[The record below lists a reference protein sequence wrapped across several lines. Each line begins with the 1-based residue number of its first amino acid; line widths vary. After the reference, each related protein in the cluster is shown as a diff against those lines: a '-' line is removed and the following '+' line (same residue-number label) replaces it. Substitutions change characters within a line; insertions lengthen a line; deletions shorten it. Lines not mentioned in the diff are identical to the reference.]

1 MSKIKTG
8 QKIKTSN
15 SNWKFS
21 GKVVEQFDQH
31 ILKSVPLYYEG
42 HELIG
47 SISDHFLQNGSIVY
61 DLGCSTGTLIK
72 KLNKRHK
79 EKKIYFKG
87 IEIERDMLKKAKK
100 LNHEKNVTFLNK
112 DLKNIKLKKNDLTIC
127 YYTIQFIPPRVR
139 QEVINKIYKSLNW
152 GGAFLFFEKVR
163 GPDAR
168 FQDILQTLYTEYKM
182 SQGYNEK
189 EIIGKTL
196 SLKGILEPFSSNA
209 NVEMLKRAGFKDINL
224 IFKRLCFE
232 GYLAIK

>member
-87 IEIERDMLKKAKK
+87 IEIEGDMLKKAKK

>member
-1 MSKIKTG
+1 MKKTG
-8 QKIKTSN
+8 DGIEAKIGSWSFGGEVVKNFDNHIKKSVPGYDEGHDLITKLVPFFIGENGS
-15 SNWKFS
+15 
-21 GKVVEQFDQH
+21 KVVE
-31 ILKSVPLYYEG
+31 I
-42 HELIG
+42 
-47 SISDHFLQNGSIVY
+47 
-61 DLGCSTGTLIK
+61 GCSTGTLT
-72 KLNKRHK
+72 
-79 EKKIYFKG
+79 KKICKLTDRPDIQFLG
-87 IEIERDMLKKAKK
+87 IDIESDMIAYAKE
-100 LNHEKNVTFLNK
+100 NNNYDNCTFEVGDVK
-112 DLKNIKLKKNDLTIC
+112 DYDISNSSVITS
-127 YYTIQFIPPRVR
+127 YYTVQFINPSIR
-139 QEVINKIYKSLNW
+139 QVIIDKIFNSLNW